1 MKWSAKQLPLTMLIP
16 GATIRREAIE
26 TKNEKRLAADGLND
40 TCTAA
45 SLFNYVDNTERW
57 EAITLFSP
65 TVPIPFVPR

>member
-1 MKWSAKQLPLTMLIP
+1 MPLTMLIP
-16 GATIRREAIE
+16 GAIIRQEVIE

-57 EAITLFSP
+57 EAITPFP
-65 TVPIPFVPR
+65 PMVPIPFVPR

>member
-1 MKWSAKQLPLTMLIP
+1 MHLVGTCMYRYGNGQISLSDFRQITMKKTCGRQA
-16 GATIRREAIE
+16 EC
-26 TKNEKRLAADGLND
+26 D

-45 SLFNYVDNTERW
+45 SLFNYVDNAERW